1 MCYAH
6 GPRCPKH
13 AKQILRTAL
22 QERDDSAIKDA
33 RNEYYTT
40 TEGITKLRNQGK
52 TQLADKY
59 ELRRKTLIARSK
71 ELTAQ
76 KKAEERGT
84 GFSGMMKSR
93 KSKALVIA
101 GTGFLAA
108 SLLTGCSTDNDAD
121 YAKVCKDAKSN
132 QRVSDDKCS
141 DDGHSNAAYGWYFF
155 SMMNNNNNNT
165 NSGTRVPA
173 IGAPLAGGATS
184 IPDTA
189 TSKAGVNPSGDTV
202 SRSGFGKGGA
212 TSKSGL
218 GGGGAKAGTGGGGKA
233 GGSSGG

>member
-13 AKQILRTAL
+13 AKQILKTAL
-22 QERDDSAIKDA
+22 KERNESDIKDA

-40 TEGITKLRNQGK
+40 TEGITKLRNQGR
-52 TQLADKY
+52 TELADKY
-59 ELRRKTLIARSK
+59 QQRRESLIARSK
-71 ELTAQ
+71 VLTEQ
-76 KKAEERGT
+76 KKQDEKGT
-84 GFSGMMKSR
+84 GFNRLLKSR
-93 KSKALVIA
+93 KSKAVIIA

-108 SLLTGCSTDNDAD
+108 SLLTGCSTSNDAD

-141 DDGHSNAAYGWYFF
+141 DDGPHSSGYGWYFF
-155 SMMNNNNNNT
+155 SMMNNNN
-165 NSGTRVPA
+165 SRVPA
-173 IGAPLAGGATS
+173 LGAPLSGGATS

-189 TSKAGVNPSGDTV
+189 TSKAGVNSAGDTV

-212 TSKSGL
+212 TSKSGF
-218 GGGGAKAGTGGGGKA
+218 GAGGAKAGTSGGKA

>member
-13 AKQILRTAL
+13 AKQILRSAL
-22 QERDDSAIKDA
+22 KERNESEIKDA

-40 TEGITKLRNQGK
+40 TEGITKLRNQGR
-52 TQLADKY
+52 TELADKFQQ
-59 ELRRKTLIARSK
+59 RRESLIARSK
-71 ELTAQ
+71 VLTEQ
-76 KKAEERGT
+76 KKQEEKGT
-84 GFSGMMKSR
+84 EFNHLLKSR
-93 KSKALVIA
+93 KSKAVIIA

-108 SLLTGCSTDNDAD
+108 SLLTGCATDSDAD

-141 DDGHSNAAYGWYFF
+141 DDGPNNSAYGWYFF
-155 SMMNNNNNNT
+155 SMMNNNN
-165 NSGTRVPA
+165 SRVPA
-173 IGAPLAGGATS
+173 LGAPLSGGATS

-189 TSKAGVNPSGDTV
+189 TSKSGVNTSGDTV

-212 TSKSGL
+212 TSKSGF
-218 GGGGAKAGTGGGGKA
+218 GAGGAKAGTSGGKA

>member
-22 QERDDSAIKDA
+22 KERNEVDIKDA

-40 TEGITKLRNQGK
+40 TEGINKLRSQGRDDI
-52 TQLADKY
+52 ADKY
-59 ELRRKTLIARSK
+59 QLRRDSLIARSK
-71 ELTAQ
+71 VLTEQ
-76 KKAEERGT
+76 KKQEEKGT
-84 GFSGMMKSR
+84 GFNRLLKSR
-93 KSKALVIA
+93 KSKVVVIA

-108 SLLTGCSTDNDAD
+108 SLLTGCSTNSDAD

-141 DDGHSNAAYGWYFF
+141 DEGTSHGAYGWYFF
-155 SMMNNNNNNT
+155 SMMNNNN
-165 NSGTRVPA
+165 SRVPA
-173 IGAPLAGGATS
+173 LGAPLSGGATS

-189 TSKAGVNPSGDTV
+189 TSKAGVSSSGETV

-212 TSKSGL
+212 TSKSGF
-218 GGGGAKAGTGGGGKA
+218 GGGGAK
-233 GGSSGG
+233 GGSFGG

>member
-22 QERDDSAIKDA
+22 KERNEDSIADA
-33 RNEYYTT
+33 RKEYFTT
-40 TEGITKLRNQGK
+40 TEGIQKLRAQGK
-52 TQLADKY
+52 NELADKY
-59 ELRRKTLIARSK
+59 ELRRKSLIARSK
-71 ELTAQ
+71 ELTRQ
-76 KKAEERGT
+76 KKIEERGT
-84 GFSGMMKSR
+84 GFQGMLKSR
-93 KSKALVIA
+93 KSKAVVIA

-141 DDGHSNAAYGWYFF
+141 DDGVHSGVYGFYYF
-155 SMMNNNNNNT
+155 SMLNN
-165 NSGTRVPA
+165 SQARVPA
-173 IGAPLAGGATS
+173 IGAPLTGGATS

-189 TSKAGVNPSGDTV
+189 TSKAGVKPGGDTV

-218 GGGGAKAGTGGGGKA
+218 GGGGAKAGSGGGKA

>member
-13 AKQILRTAL
+13 AKQILRAAL
-22 QERDDSAIKDA
+22 KERNDTDIKDA

-40 TEGITKLRNQGK
+40 TEGITKLRSQGR
-52 TQLADKY
+52 TELADKY
-59 ELRRKTLIARSK
+59 QLRRESLIARSK
-71 ELTAQ
+71 VLTEQ
-76 KKAEERGT
+76 KKQEEKGT
-84 GFSGMMKSR
+84 GFNQLLKSR
-93 KSKALVIA
+93 KSKAVIIA

-108 SLLTGCSTDNDAD
+108 SLLTGCSTDSDAD

-141 DDGHSNAAYGWYFF
+141 DDGAHSSVYGWYFF
-155 SMMNNNNNNT
+155 SMMNN
-165 NSGTRVPA
+165 SSSRVPA
-173 IGAPLAGGATS
+173 VGAPLSGGATS

-189 TSKAGVNPSGDTV
+189 TTKSGVNTAGDTV

-212 TSKSGL
+212 TSKSGF
-218 GGGGAKAGTGGGGKA
+218 GSGGAKAGTGGGGKA